1 MGRKSVRPIPGPCP
15 VWPPGGQESE
25 KPGKKGKLVHAHTL
39 SDLPDQELVRQAQL
53 AQEAF
58 NILVDRHWQDVYRLA
73 QTHLRA
79 YCGAQACDS
88 DAEDVTQEVFVRAY
102 LKLGH
107 FDLARN
113 TSFRT
118 WLLGITLN
126 CCREARRH
134 IWRRQRDRETLDW
147 GGQENE
153 SADFDLWLNIH
164 DTLRELP
171 EAERQILLLHYY
183 DGYSWSEIAEALGE
197 KTETVKKRAQRA
209 LHKVRRTLKAA

>member
-1 MGRKSVRPIPGPCP
+1 MLRSQSNPRIPFPCP
-15 VWPPGGQESE
+15 LWPLGGQESE
-25 KPGKKGKLVHAHTL
+25 NPQKGKIVRAHTL
-39 SDLPDQELVRQAQL
+39 SDLSDQELVRQAQQ

-79 YCGAQACDS
+79 YCGSQACES

-102 LKLGH
+102 LKLAN
-107 FDLARN
+107 FDVARH

-134 IWRRQRDRETLDW
+134 IRRRQRDREVPEW
-147 GGQENE
+147 GGLENE
-153 SADFDLWLNIH
+153 PADFDLWLNIH
-164 DTLRELP
+164 DALRELP
-171 EAERQILLLHYY
+171 DAERQILLLHYY
-183 DGYSWSEIAEALGE
+183 DGYSWGEIAQARGENVEA
-197 KTETVKKRAQRA
+197 VKKRAQRA
-209 LHKVRRTLKAA
+209 LHRVRRTQKAA